1 MAESLYAVYKYIS
14 YLVLCGVFLLLNLGQ
29 CQLKVIYVFLQFG
42 TFVLQFPL
50 LGRQLSIDL
59 FLILSSLSH
68 LLDFGLEVDFGFD
81 QLVTPFLC
89 ISQAFSFL
97 ELEAKSK
104 LGSKNEV
111 FHNDNGVNHH
121 YWFFGL
127 NFYEPPSVCDS
138 GGSTL

>member
-42 TFVLQFPL
+42 TFVLQFLL

-68 LLDFGLEVDFGFD
+68 LLDLCLQLDFVFN
-81 QLVTPFLC
+81 QLLTPFLC
-89 ISQAFSFL
+89 ISQGISFL
-97 ELEAKSK
+97 WRDLLSCLENCY
-104 LGSKNEV
+104 L
-111 FHNDNGVNHH
+111 F
-121 YWFFGL
+121 
-127 NFYEPPSVCDS
+127 
-138 GGSTL
+138 